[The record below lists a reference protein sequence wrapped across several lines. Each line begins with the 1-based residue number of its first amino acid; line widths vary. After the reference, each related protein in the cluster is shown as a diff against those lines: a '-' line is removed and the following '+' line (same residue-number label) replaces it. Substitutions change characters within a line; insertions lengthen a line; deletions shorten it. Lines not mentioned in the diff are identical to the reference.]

1 MLDTLSSLT
10 IAPGIHKVHGEMGCV
25 YLVTV
30 RADGS
35 GRGNVLDPDLTPGE
49 ALFSFDRL
57 RFGTDDY
64 GLRLD
69 FVGAR
74 FLGQDGATVVT
85 VRSVGAIRPA

>member
-1 MLDTLSSLT
+1 MFESLGSLT
-10 IAPGIHKVHGEMGCV
+10 ITPGTHKLHGEMGCV

-30 RADGS
+30 REDGS
-35 GRGNVLDPDLTPGE
+35 GRGNNLDPDLTPGE

-64 GLRLD
+64 GLSLT

-74 FLGQDGATVVT
+74 FVGQDGATNVT